1 VAGAL
6 GPGHT
11 GLIVFGC
18 RLGGEEGRT
27 LMACAAPGN
36 PCQPTTGC
44 PAQTVGVTVG
54 SK

>member
-1 VAGAL
+1 MAGTL

-11 GLIVFGC
+11 GLIVFACGLC
-18 RLGGEEGRT
+18 GEEART
-27 LMACAAPGN
+27 LMVCAAPEN
-36 PCQPTTGC
+36 PRQSTTGC